1 MLTET
6 TYNLIYSNASQLMVP
21 TWLDLSSVIV
31 GSFSGVLASQERK
44 LDLVGTIAVCLLCG
58 LGGGLI
64 RDVILQTGSVYMLQS
79 RWAIL
84 VTLIAGV
91 FGFAFPGLFR
101 RFPNLL
107 EWVDIFSV
115 ALFVC
120 AGTDKAIVSQQLSLA
135 CVLMGVITGVGGG
148 MLRDVF
154 LGEVPRV
161 FVRSHFYALCAVG
174 GAVVY
179 LACVRWGGLGRPFSA
194 FVSVAATVTIRRISL
209 WRDIK
214 TPSNVDLTPALYRS
228 AGRVAGSARRAGGR
242 VVRAAKHLAQ
252 PGMGAGVA
260 NQASKTQYAASR
272 HTASQ
277 HTASRHTASRHPA
290 SRHPVS
296 SNRPEQMVC
305 KSQAGDAAATKPDSP
320 KAHGMKP

>member
-6 TYNLIYSNASQLMVP
+6 TYNLIYSNAPQLMVP

-179 LACVRWGGLGRPFSA
+179 LACVRWGGLGRAFSA

-228 AGRVAGSARRAGGR
+228 AGRVAGSARRAGGQ

-260 NQASKTQYAASR
+260 DQASKTQHA
-272 HTASQ
+272 
-277 HTASRHTASRHPA
+277 ASRHTASRHPA
-290 SRHPVS
+290 S